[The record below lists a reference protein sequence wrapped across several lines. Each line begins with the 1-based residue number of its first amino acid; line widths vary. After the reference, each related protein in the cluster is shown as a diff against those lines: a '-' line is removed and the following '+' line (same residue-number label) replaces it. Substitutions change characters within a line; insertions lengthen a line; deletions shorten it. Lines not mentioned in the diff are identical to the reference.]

1 MAADIS
7 NIRAFTDDINVFKET
22 VVATIDSKSQQSLD
36 ELLDLKDKVYKFEN
50 RLDESLTNSEKNFN

>member
-36 ELLDLKDKVYKFEN
+36 ELLYLKDKVYKFEN